1 GAAWLALQC
10 SRIAGVAAGL
20 LIIPQADV
28 SARRL
33 SVRWPEGD
41 LDVGDLT
48 RLAEL
53 ALADHRMVVAHGRVG
68 RDASPARPVVSF
80 VAPPVAPGKDP
91 GAVTAIA
98 LTTTAGRPVVTPQA
112 VAEHLRW
119 GAGWLEA
126 LPWAR
131 RSKDLSSAVARAAS
145 CLDLLA

>member
-1 GAAWLALQC
+1 MSEPDLTRSPNADPAVQLRIVPAEATMSAHWHGLLDAANEAAFGAAWLALQC

-68 RDASPARPVVSF
+68 RDASPAR
-80 VAPPVAPGKDP
+80 
-91 GAVTAIA
+91 
-98 LTTTAGRPVVTPQA
+98 
-112 VAEHLRW
+112 
-119 GAGWLEA
+119 
-126 LPWAR
+126 
-131 RSKDLSSAVARAAS
+131 
-145 CLDLLA
+145 